1 MSQLP
6 DFSNISFDA
15 SAAIEPENQ
24 KQDWQEAINQNN
36 DRKSRETPEGLSLK
50 RLSAVSPIRQQT
62 ASHELFSI
70 FLKNRST
77 DFFQSISQS

>member
-50 RLSAVSPIRQQT
+50 RLYTEEDTKDLPHMGGYPGIPP
-62 ASHELFSI
+62 
-70 FLKNRST
+70 
-77 DFFQSISQS
+77 